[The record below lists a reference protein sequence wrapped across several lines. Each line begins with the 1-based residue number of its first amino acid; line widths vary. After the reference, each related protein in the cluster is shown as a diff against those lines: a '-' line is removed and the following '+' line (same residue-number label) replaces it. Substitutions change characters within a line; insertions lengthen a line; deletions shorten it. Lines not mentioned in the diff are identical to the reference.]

1 MALHAAEPMGTRPSG
16 QGTRRVTARFRR
28 DVTQTVAMTG
38 RFAPSPTGA
47 LHVGNLRTALIAWLA
62 ARSAGERFVL
72 RMEDLDRVTSSAA
85 HERSQERDLAAV
97 GIDWDGAVWRQSE
110 RFGVYDAAILRLT
123 ELGMTYD
130 CFCSRREIR
139 EAVAAPHGPDT
150 LVYPGTC
157 RDLTR
162 EERIR
167 RGRSRRPAVRF
178 RAGPDFIAIDD
189 AVAGRYER
197 PAHDVV
203 LRRNDGAP
211 AYNVAV
217 VIDDHAQGIDQV
229 VRGDD
234 LLSATPSQVA
244 IAAALDI
251 ASPGYVH
258 VPLVVGESGERLA
271 KRDGAITLD
280 QLASAGWDVDRV
292 RAALAVSIGVAESG
306 EAVTAAQLV
315 GRFDLD
321 RFASRAATP
330 VALENVL

>member
-157 RDLTR
+157 RDLTAD
-162 EERIR
+162 ERIR
-167 RGRSRRPAVRF
+167 RGRSRQPAVRF

-189 AVAGRYER
+189 HATHWIIEAKMDKEMSSDEVQGKREAARRWANYVSADEQVGMRWRY
-197 PAHDVV
+197 
-203 LRRNDGAP
+203 
-211 AYNVAV
+211 
-217 VIDDHAQGIDQV
+217 
-229 VRGDD
+229 
-234 LLSATPSQVA
+234 LLASETDIRTAKGSW
-244 IAAALDI
+244 AALK
-251 ASPGYVH
+251 GLGGH
-258 VPLVVGESGERLA
+258 
-271 KRDGAITLD
+271 
-280 QLASAGWDVDRV
+280 
-292 RAALAVSIGVAESG
+292 
-306 EAVTAAQLV
+306 
-315 GRFDLD
+315 
-321 RFASRAATP
+321 
-330 VALENVL
+330 